1 MAYLPGRLKMNLV
14 KLNLAMMNLA
24 MKVTTVIQKMI

>member
-1 MAYLPGRLKMNLV
+1 MAYLPGRLKMDLV

-24 MKVTTVIQKMI
+24 MRVTTVIQKMT